1 MRLMRAGTDR
11 FKASLARAKAA
22 HLDTLLKDVSV
33 DEEREATARQIEA
46 RRLAIQRDV
55 ADPLAA
61 RVRLE
66 RILKGNDLSDISYL
80 EQGLVAARPVC
91 RIVLRRN
98 GSLVG
103 YGTGFL
109 IAPGVLMTNQHVF
122 EDASSI
128 QESIAQFRYERDV
141 RGLDVASVDFG
152 FRLASAPIISK
163 ELDFAIVQVEPRS
176 AGGAALEQF
185 GWLRLDPT
193 PGKAFVGEYLTIIQ
207 HPKGERKQ
215 ICVRENKLL
224 KYAEKDPYVWYQ
236 TDTVSGSSGSP
247 VFNNSWE
254 VVALHHSSV
263 PQTRRVKG
271 KDVWLTRDGK
281 LWSADMGEDEI
292 AWKANEG
299 IRVSR
304 IVEHLSAKH
313 ATHPLAKSVLTA
325 RDARAIWV
333 DSGVDSGVDGD
344 AGSSIDAGEIQ
355 VRSDGAGNMRI
366 LIPVDIKVGAYGLP
380 VAAPAIA
387 AAVLS
392 TVAAPVQVVDPQAPL
407 AVEKVVINQSNYARR
422 NGYDPKFL
430 GTAKVPLPKVASE
443 KLGKVFRLSGKKAE
457 LKYWN
462 YSVMLNQTRA
472 LAYFSAANVDA
483 SSFRGNRDAEG
494 DTWFRDTRVDAVDKA
509 AQTGAEFYKKQ
520 SSFEADR
527 ARNPFDQGHLT
538 RRSDLQWG
546 PDDDTAK
553 RNGDDSYHYTNC
565 TPQHWQFN
573 QNNRASAATGIW
585 FRLEDAAIA
594 SLADGATR
602 LCVING
608 PVFDAPL
615 CKAGTDARLRL
626 DLKGKR
632 VPDETFGGVKIPKQF
647 FKVIAYL
654 SGQALKAKAFVVT
667 QEDLLAGVAR
677 LRPAEAA
684 LSALEIRLYQ
694 VRIAELE
701 RLTGL
706 DFGPLS
712 GHDAKP
718 GPESLV
724 LDEGLP
730 IVDEAQILF

>member
-1 MRLMRAGTDR
+1 MRTGTDR

-22 HLDTLLKDVSV
+22 HLDTLLKNVAV
-33 DEEREATARQIEA
+33 DEEREATPAQVEA
-46 RRLAIQRDV
+46 RGLAIQRNV

-80 EQGLVAARPVC
+80 EQGLAAARPVC
-91 RIVLRRN
+91 RIVLRKN
-98 GSLVG
+98 DSLVG

-109 IAPGVLMTNQHVF
+109 VAPGVLMTNQHVF
-122 EDASSI
+122 EDASWI
-128 QESIAQFRYERDV
+128 RESIAQFRYERDV
-141 RGLDVASVDFG
+141 HGLELGSVDFAL
-152 FRLASAPIISK
+152 RLTPAPLISA
-163 ELDFAIVQVEPRS
+163 ELDFALVQVEPRS
-176 AGGAALEQF
+176 LRGEALEPF
-185 GWLRLDPT
+185 AWLRLDPT

-224 KYAEKDPYVWYQ
+224 KYADRNPYVWYE

-247 VFNNSWE
+247 VFNNSWD

-263 PQTRRVKG
+263 PETKRVKG

-281 LWSADMGEDEI
+281 VWAADMGEDEI

-299 IRVSR
+299 VRVSR
-304 IVEHLSAKH
+304 IVEHLSSKH
-313 ATHPLAKSVLTA
+313 ATHPLARAVLTA
-325 RDARAIWV
+325 KDPRASHTFSEKESTVDLGAIQLRRDSTGAL
-333 DSGVDSGVDGD
+333 
-344 AGSSIDAGEIQ
+344 SIF
-355 VRSDGAGNMRI
+355 
-366 LIPVDIKVGAYGLP
+366 IPAAVPAVAEPEETEEPAAPLVAPQGLP
-380 VAAPAIA
+380 V
-387 AAVLS
+387 L
-392 TVAAPVQVVDPQAPL
+392 
-407 AVEKVVINQSNYARR
+407 EKVVVNQTNYAKR
-422 NGYDPKFL
+422 NGYSSRFL
-430 GTAKVPLPKVASE
+430 GAGATVPLPKVAAE
-443 KLGKVFRLSGKKAE
+443 TFGKLFLLPGKKAE

-462 YSVMLNQTRA
+462 YSVLLNRTRA

-483 SSFRGNRDAEG
+483 AKFRGNRDADG

-509 AQTGAEFYKKQ
+509 AQTGNEFYKKQ
-520 SSFEADR
+520 STFEADR
-527 ARNPFDQGHLT
+527 ALNPFDQGHLT

-546 PDDDTAK
+546 PSDATAK
-553 RNGDDSYHYTNC
+553 RNGDDSYHFTNC

-573 QNNRASAATGIW
+573 QNSRATPATGIW

-615 CKAGTDARLRL
+615 CKAGTDGRLRL

-632 VPDETFGGVKIPKQF
+632 MPDEAFGGVKIPKQF
-647 FKVIAYL
+647 FKVIAYV

-667 QEDLLAGVAR
+667 QEDLLAGIAR
-677 LRPAEAA
+677 LRPEEAA

-701 RLTGL
+701 QLTGL

-712 GHDAKP
+712 AHDAKP
-718 GPESLV
+718 GQESLV
-724 LDEGLP
+724 LDQGLP
-730 IVDEAQILF
+730 IVDAAQILF

>member
-1 MRLMRAGTDR
+1 MRTGTDR

-22 HLDTLLKDVSV
+22 HLDTLLKDVQV
-33 DEEREATARQIEA
+33 DEAREASAQQVEA

-66 RILKGNDLSDISYL
+66 RILKDNDLSDISYL
-80 EQGLVAARPVC
+80 EQGLAAARPVC

-109 IAPGVLMTNQHVF
+109 VAPGVLMTNEHVF
-122 EDASSI
+122 EDPSCVR
-128 QESIAQFRYERDV
+128 ESIAQFRYERDV
-141 RGLDVASVDFG
+141 HGLEIASVDFG
-152 FRLASAPIISK
+152 FRLAPAPIISK

-176 AGGAALEQF
+176 PRGEALAQF
-185 GWLRLDPT
+185 AWLRLDPT

-224 KYAEKDPYVWYQ
+224 KYADKDPYVWYE

-247 VFNNSWE
+247 VFNNSWD

-263 PQTRRVKG
+263 PETKRVKQG

-281 LWSADMGEDEI
+281 AWTADMGEDEI

-313 ATHPLAKSVLTA
+313 AAHPLARAVLTA
-325 RDARAIWV
+325 KDARATPF
-333 DSGVDSGVDGD
+333 DSALEGGAVTSV
-344 AGSSIDAGEIQ
+344 DAGEIQ

-366 LIPVDIKVGAYGLP
+366 LIPVDIKVGAQGLA
-380 VAAPAIA
+380 VATPA
-387 AAVLS
+387 V
-392 TVAAPVQVVDPQAPL
+392 APVQLVEPTTPL
-407 AVEKVVINQSNYARR
+407 ALEKVVVNQSNYAKR
-422 NGYDPKFL
+422 NGYNPKFL
-430 GTAKVPLPKVASE
+430 GTATVPLPKVKNQ
-443 KLGKVFRLSGKKAE
+443 KLGKVFLLPSKKAE

-462 YSVMLNQTRA
+462 YSVVLNQDRA

-483 SSFRGNRDAEG
+483 SRFRGNRDAEG

-520 SSFEADR
+520 TSFEADR
-527 ARNPFDQGHLT
+527 ALNPFDQGHLT

-546 PDDDTAK
+546 PDDETAK

-647 FKVIAYL
+647 FKVIAYV
-654 SGQALKAKAFVVT
+654 SEQALKAKAFVVT
-667 QEDLLAGVAR
+667 QEDLLAGIGR
-677 LRPAEAA
+677 LRPEEAA
-684 LSALEIRLYQ
+684 LTPLEIRLYQ
-694 VRIAELE
+694 VRIAEMI
-701 RLTGL
+701 RR
-706 DFGPLS
+706 PS
-712 GHDAKP
+712 
-718 GPESLV
+718 
-724 LDEGLP
+724 
-730 IVDEAQILF
+730 

>member
-1 MRLMRAGTDR
+1 MRTGTDR

-22 HLDTLLKDVSV
+22 RLDTLLKDVQV
-33 DEEREATARQIEA
+33 DEQREATAQQVEA

-80 EQGLVAARPVC
+80 EQGLAAGRPVC
-91 RIVLRRN
+91 RIVLRKN

-109 IAPGVLMTNQHVF
+109 VAPGVLMTNEHVF
-122 EDASSI
+122 EDPSCVR
-128 QESIAQFRYERDV
+128 ESIAQFRYERDV
-141 RGLDVASVDFG
+141 HGLEVASVDFG
-152 FRLASAPIISK
+152 LRLSPAPIIST

-176 AGGAALEQF
+176 LRGEALEPF
-185 GWLRLDPT
+185 AWLRLDPT

-224 KYAEKDPYVWYQ
+224 KYADKDPYVWYE

-247 VFNNSWE
+247 VFNNSWD

-263 PQTRRVKG
+263 PETKRVKG
-271 KDVWLTRDGK
+271 KDVWLTRDGTV
-281 LWSADMGEDEI
+281 WSADMGEDEI

-313 ATHPLAKSVLTA
+313 ATHPLARAVLTA
-325 RDARAIWV
+325 RDARAAPFGGAI
-333 DSGVDSGVDGD
+333 DGGI
-344 AGSSIDAGEIQ
+344 AGSSVDAGEIQ

-366 LIPVDIKVGAYGLP
+366 LIPVDIKVGAHGIPAEAVPYR
-380 VAAPAIA
+380 VSAP
-387 AAVLS
+387 L
-392 TVAAPVQVVDPQAPL
+392 QVVEPQVPATL
-407 AVEKVVINQSNYARR
+407 EKVVINQSNYARR
-422 NGYDPKFL
+422 SGYDRKFL
-430 GTAKVPLPKVASE
+430 GAATVPLPKVKSQ
-443 KLGKVFRLSGKKAE
+443 KLGKVFLLPGKKAE

-462 YSVMLNQTRA
+462 YSVVLNQARA

-520 SSFEADR
+520 SSFEAER
-527 ARNPFDQGHLT
+527 TLNPFDQGHLT

-615 CKAGTDARLRL
+615 CKAGTDGRLRL

-647 FKVIAYL
+647 FKVIAYV
-654 SGQALKAKAFVVT
+654 SEQALKAKAFVVT
-667 QEDLLAGVAR
+667 QEDLLAGIGR
-677 LRPAEAA
+677 LRPEEAA
-684 LSALEIRLYQ
+684 LTPLEIRLYQ
-694 VRIAELE
+694 VRVAELE
-701 RLTGL
+701 QLTGL
-706 DFGPLS
+706 DFGPLA

-730 IVDEAQILF
+730 IADAAEIQF

>member
-1 MRLMRAGTDR
+1 MRTGTDR
-11 FKASLARAKAA
+11 FRASLARAKAA
-22 HLDTLLKDVSV
+22 HLDTLLKDVHV
-33 DEEREATARQIEA
+33 DEEREASAQQVEA

-80 EQGLVAARPVC
+80 EQGLAAGRPVC

-109 IAPGVLMTNQHVF
+109 VAPGVLMTNEHVF
-122 EDASSI
+122 ENASCVR
-128 QESIAQFRYERDV
+128 ESIAQFRYERDV
-141 RGLDVASVDFG
+141 HGLEVASVDFG
-152 FRLASAPIISK
+152 FRLTPAPIISK

-176 AGGAALEQF
+176 LRGAALEQF
-185 GWLRLDPT
+185 AWLRLDPT

-224 KYAEKDPYVWYQ
+224 KYADKDPYVWYE

-247 VFNNSWE
+247 VFNNSWD

-263 PQTRRVKG
+263 PETKRVKG
-271 KDVWLTRDGK
+271 KDVWLTRDGRA
-281 LWSADMGEDEI
+281 WTADMGEDEI

-313 ATHPLAKSVLTA
+313 ATHALARAILTA
-325 RDARAIWV
+325 KDARAARI
-333 DSGVDSGVDGD
+333 DRGLDGGV
-344 AGSSIDAGEIQ
+344 GSTVDAGEIQ
-355 VRSDGAGNMRI
+355 VRSDGDGNVRV
-366 LIPVDIKVGAYGLP
+366 LIPIDIKVGAHGLP
-380 VAAPAIA
+380 VAPA
-387 AAVLS
+387 V
-392 TVAAPVQVVDPQAPL
+392 VPVQLVDPQAPL
-407 AVEKVVINQSNYARR
+407 ALEKVVINQSNYAKR

-430 GTAKVPLPKVASE
+430 GAAAAVPLPRVTSDKA
-443 KLGKVFRLSGKKAE
+443 GKVFLLPGKKSE

-462 YSVMLNQTRA
+462 YSVVLNQTRA

-483 SSFRGNRDAEG
+483 GRFRGNRDADG

-509 AQTGAEFYKKQ
+509 AQTGTEFYKKQ
-520 SSFEADR
+520 SAFEADR
-527 ARNPFDQGHLT
+527 TLNPFDQGHLT

-546 PDDDTAK
+546 ASDTTAK

-585 FRLEDAAIA
+585 FRLEDAAVA
-594 SLADGATR
+594 SLADGATK

-615 CKAGTDARLRL
+615 CKAGSDGRLRL

-632 VPDETFGGVKIPKQF
+632 ARDETFGGVKIPKQF
-647 FKVIAYL
+647 FKVIAYVAD
-654 SGQALKAKAFVVT
+654 QALKAKAFVVT
-667 QEDLLAGVAR
+667 QEDLVAGIAR
-677 LRPAEAA
+677 LRPEEVT
-684 LSALEIRLYQ
+684 LTPLEIRLYQ

-701 RLTGL
+701 QLTGL
-706 DFGPLS
+706 DFGPLA

-718 GPESLV
+718 GQESLV

-730 IVDEAQILF
+730 IADAAEIRF

>member
-1 MRLMRAGTDR
+1 MRTGTDR

-22 HLDTLLKDVSV
+22 HLDTLLKDVQV
-33 DEEREATARQIEA
+33 DEAREASAQQVEA

-80 EQGLVAARPVC
+80 EQGLAAGRPVC

-109 IAPGVLMTNQHVF
+109 VAPGVLMTNQHVF
-122 EDASSI
+122 EDASAVR
-128 QESIAQFRYERDV
+128 ESIAQFRYERDV
-141 RGLDVASVDFG
+141 HGLDVASADFG
-152 FRLASAPIISK
+152 LRLDPAPIISR
-163 ELDFAIVQVEPRS
+163 ELDFALVQVEPRS
-176 AGGAALEQF
+176 LRGETLERF
-185 GWLRLDPT
+185 AWLRLDPT

-224 KYAEKDPYVWYQ
+224 KYAEKDPYVWYE

-247 VFNNSWE
+247 VFNNSWD

-263 PQTRRVKG
+263 PQTRRVGG

-281 LWSADMGEDEI
+281 VWSADMGEDEI

-304 IVEHLSAKH
+304 IVEFLSAKQ
-313 ATHPLAKSVLTA
+313 ATHPLARAVLTA
-325 RDARAIWV
+325 KDARVSHIE
-333 DSGVDSGVDGD
+333 SGAPESIVD
-344 AGSSIDAGEIQ
+344 AGQIQ
-355 VRSDGAGNMRI
+355 VRSDGAGNLRI
-366 LIPVDIKVGAYGLP
+366 LIPVDINVGAQG
-380 VAAPAIA
+380 VNAAAPAA
-387 AAVLS
+387 PAS
-392 TVAAPVQVVDPQAPL
+392 PVQALDPQGPVV
-407 AVEKVVINQSNYARR
+407 VEKVVINQSNYAKR

-430 GTAKVPLPKVASE
+430 GTVAVPLPKVTNE
-443 KLGKVFRLSGKKAE
+443 KYGKVFLLPGKKAE

-462 YSVMLNQTRA
+462 YSVVLNRTRA

-483 SSFRGNRDAEG
+483 ARFRGNRDADG

-520 SSFEADR
+520 SAFEADR
-527 ARNPFDQGHLT
+527 ALNPFDQGHLT

-546 PDDDTAK
+546 ASDKTAK

-573 QNNRASAATGIW
+573 QNSRASAATGVW
-585 FRLEDAAIA
+585 FRLEDAAVA

-615 CKAGTDARLRL
+615 CKAGTDGRLRL
-626 DLKGKR
+626 DLKGRR
-632 VPDETFGGVKIPKQF
+632 VADETFGGVKIPKQF
-647 FKVIAYL
+647 FKVIAYV
-654 SGQALKAKAFVVT
+654 SGQALKAKAFLVT
-667 QEDLLAGVAR
+667 QEDLLAGIAR
-677 LRPAEAA
+677 LRPEEAA
-684 LSALEIRLYQ
+684 LTALEVRLYQ

-701 RLTGL
+701 GLTGL

-712 GHDAKP
+712 AHDAKP
-718 GPESLV
+718 GQESLV

-730 IVDEAQILF
+730 IVDSAEIRF

>member
-1 MRLMRAGTDR
+1 MRTGTDR

-22 HLDTLLKDVSV
+22 RLDTLLKDVQV
-33 DEEREATARQIEA
+33 DEEREATAPQVEA
-46 RRLAIQRDV
+46 RRLAIQRDL

-80 EQGLVAARPVC
+80 EQGLAAGRPVC

-109 IAPGVLMTNQHVF
+109 VAPGVLMTNEHVF
-122 EDASSI
+122 EDPSCVR
-128 QESIAQFRYERDV
+128 ESIAQFRYERDV
-141 RGLDVASVDFG
+141 HGLEVASVDFG
-152 FRLASAPIISK
+152 FRLAPAPIISK

-176 AGGAALEQF
+176 LRGEALEQF
-185 GWLRLDPT
+185 AWLRLDPT

-224 KYAEKDPYVWYQ
+224 KYADKDPYVWYE

-247 VFNNSWE
+247 VFNNSWD

-263 PQTRRVKG
+263 PETKRVGG
-271 KDVWLTRDGK
+271 KDLWLTRDGK
-281 LWSADMGEDEI
+281 VWTADMGEDEI

-304 IVEHLSAKH
+304 IVEHLSAEH
-313 ATHPLAKSVLTA
+313 ATHPLGRAILTA
-325 RDARAIWV
+325 KDARAARI
-333 DSGVDSGVDGD
+333 DGG
-344 AGSSIDAGEIQ
+344 AGSSVDAGEIQ
-355 VRSDGAGNMRI
+355 VRSDGAGNLRI
-366 LIPVDIKVGAYGLP
+366 LIPVDIKVGAHGVAALAP
-380 VAAPAIA
+380 AAPAAPA
-387 AAVLS
+387 AL
-392 TVAAPVQVVDPQAPL
+392 PVQLVDPQVPL
-407 AVEKVVINQSNYARR
+407 AIEKVLVNQSNYTKR

-430 GTAKVPLPKVASE
+430 GAATVPLPKVKSQ
-443 KLGKVFRLSGKKAE
+443 KPGKVFRLSGKKAE

-462 YSVMLNQTRA
+462 YSVVLNQARA

-494 DTWFRDTRVDAVDKA
+494 DTWFRDTRVDALDKA

-527 ARNPFDQGHLT
+527 ALNPFDQGHLT

-546 PDDDTAK
+546 PDDETAK

-573 QNNRASAATGIW
+573 QNSRASAATGIW
-585 FRLEDAAIA
+585 FRLEDAAVA

-615 CKAGTDARLRL
+615 CKAGTDGRLRL

-632 VPDETFGGVKIPKQF
+632 VPDEAFGGVKIPKQF
-647 FKVIAYL
+647 FKVIAYV
-654 SGQALKAKAFVVT
+654 SEQALKAKAFVVT
-667 QEDLLAGVAR
+667 QEDLLAGISR
-677 LRPAEAA
+677 LRPEEAA
-684 LSALEIRLYQ
+684 LTPLEIRLYQ

-706 DFGPLS
+706 DFGPLA
-712 GHDAKP
+712 GRDAKP
-718 GPESLV
+718 GQESLV

-730 IVDEAQILF
+730 IADAAEIQF

>member
-1 MRLMRAGTDR
+1 MRTGTDR

-22 HLDTLLKDVSV
+22 HLDTLLKDVHV
-33 DEEREATARQIEA
+33 DEAREASAQQVEA

-80 EQGLVAARPVC
+80 EQGLAAGRPVC

-109 IAPGVLMTNQHVF
+109 VAPGVLMTNQHVF
-122 EDASSI
+122 EDASAVR
-128 QESIAQFRYERDV
+128 ESIAQFRYERDV
-141 RGLDVASVDFG
+141 HGLDVASVDFG
-152 FRLASAPIISK
+152 LRLDPAPIISR
-163 ELDFAIVQVEPRS
+163 ELDFALVQVEPRS
-176 AGGAALEQF
+176 LRGETLERF
-185 GWLRLDPT
+185 AWLRLDPT

-224 KYAEKDPYVWYQ
+224 KYAEKDPYVWYE

-247 VFNNSWE
+247 VFNNSWD

-263 PQTRRVKG
+263 PQTRRVGG

-281 LWSADMGEDEI
+281 VWSADMGEDEI

-304 IVEHLSAKH
+304 IVEFLSAKQ
-313 ATHPLAKSVLTA
+313 ATHPLARAVLTA
-325 RDARAIWV
+325 KDARVSHIE
-333 DSGVDSGVDGD
+333 SGAPESIVD
-344 AGSSIDAGEIQ
+344 AGQIQ
-355 VRSDGAGNMRI
+355 VRSDGAGNLRI
-366 LIPVDIKVGAYGLP
+366 LIPVDINVGAQG
-380 VAAPAIA
+380 VNAAAPAA
-387 AAVLS
+387 PAS
-392 TVAAPVQVVDPQAPL
+392 PVQALDPQGPVV
-407 AVEKVVINQSNYARR
+407 VEKVVINQSNYAKR

-430 GTAKVPLPKVASE
+430 GTVAVPLPKVTNE
-443 KLGKVFRLSGKKAE
+443 KYGKVFLLPGKKAE

-462 YSVMLNQTRA
+462 YSVVLNRTRA

-483 SSFRGNRDAEG
+483 ARFRGNRDADG

-520 SSFEADR
+520 SAFEADR
-527 ARNPFDQGHLT
+527 ALNPFDQGHLT

-546 PDDDTAK
+546 ASDKTAK

-573 QNNRASAATGIW
+573 QNSRASAATGIW
-585 FRLEDAAIA
+585 FRLEDAAVA

-615 CKAGTDARLRL
+615 CKAGTDGRLRL
-626 DLKGKR
+626 DLKGRR
-632 VPDETFGGVKIPKQF
+632 VADETFGGVKIPKQF
-647 FKVIAYL
+647 FKVIAYV
-654 SGQALKAKAFVVT
+654 SGQALKAKAFLVT
-667 QEDLLAGVAR
+667 QEDLLAGIAR
-677 LRPAEAA
+677 LRPEEAA
-684 LSALEIRLYQ
+684 LTALEVRLYQ

-701 RLTGL
+701 GLTGL

-712 GHDAKP
+712 AHDAKP
-718 GPESLV
+718 GQESLV

-730 IVDEAQILF
+730 IVDSAEIRF

>member
-1 MRLMRAGTDR
+1 MRTGTDR
-11 FKASLARAKAA
+11 FKTSLARAKAA
-22 HLDTLLKDVSV
+22 HLDALLKDVHV
-33 DEEREATARQIEA
+33 DEAREASAQQVEA

-80 EQGLVAARPVC
+80 EQGLAAGRSVC

-109 IAPGVLMTNQHVF
+109 VAPGVLMTNEHVF
-122 EDASSI
+122 EDASAVR
-128 QESIAQFRYERDV
+128 ESIAQFRYERDV
-141 RGLDVASVDFG
+141 HGLDVASADFG
-152 FRLASAPIISK
+152 FRLAPAPIISR
-163 ELDFAIVQVEPRS
+163 ELDFALVQLEPRS
-176 AGGAALEQF
+176 LRGEALEPF
-185 GWLRLDPT
+185 AWLRLDPT

-215 ICVRENKLL
+215 VCVRENKLL
-224 KYAEKDPYVWYQ
+224 KYADKDPYVWYE

-247 VFNNSWE
+247 VFNNSWD

-263 PQTRRVKG
+263 PQTKRVGG

-281 LWSADMGEDEI
+281 VWSADMGEDEI

-313 ATHPLAKSVLTA
+313 ATHPLAKAVLTA
-325 RDARAIWV
+325 KDARTSRIE
-333 DSGVDSGVDGD
+333 SGGPESV
-344 AGSSIDAGEIQ
+344 IDAGQIQ
-355 VRSDGAGNMRI
+355 VRNDGAGNMRI
-366 LIPVDIKVGAYGLP
+366 LIPIDIKVGAQARDAVTP
-380 VAAPAIA
+380 AAP
-387 AAVLS
+387 
-392 TVAAPVQVVDPQAPL
+392 TPPVQVLGPQPATAL
-407 AVEKVVINQSNYARR
+407 EKVVINQSNYAKR

-430 GTAKVPLPKVASE
+430 GAAAVPLPKVTSE
-443 KLGKVFRLSGKKAE
+443 TLGKVFLLPRKKIE

-462 YSVMLNQTRA
+462 YSVVLNRTRA

-483 SSFRGNRDAEG
+483 ARFRGNRDADG
-494 DTWFRDTRVDAVDKA
+494 DAWFRDTRVDSVDKA

-520 SSFEADR
+520 SAFEADR
-527 ARNPFDQGHLT
+527 TLNPFDQGHLT

-546 PDDDTAK
+546 ASDATAK

-573 QNNRASAATGIW
+573 QNNRASAASGIW
-585 FRLEDAAIA
+585 FRLEDAAVA

-615 CKAGTDARLRL
+615 CKAGTDGRLRL

-632 VPDETFGGVKIPKQF
+632 APDETFGGVKIPKQF
-647 FKVIAYL
+647 FKVIAYV

-667 QEDLLAGVAR
+667 QEDLLAGIAR
-677 LRPAEAA
+677 LRPEEAA
-684 LSALEIRLYQ
+684 LTALEVRLYQ
-694 VRIAELE
+694 VHIAELE
-701 RLTGL
+701 QLTGL

-712 GHDAKP
+712 AHDAKP
-718 GPESLV
+718 DQESLV

-730 IVDEAQILF
+730 IVDPAEIRF

>member
-1 MRLMRAGTDR
+1 MRTGTDR

-22 HLDTLLKDVSV
+22 HLDTLLKDVSI
-33 DEEREATARQIEA
+33 DEEREATAQQVEA

-80 EQGLVAARPVC
+80 EQGLAAGRPVC

-109 IAPGVLMTNQHVF
+109 VAPGVLMTNEHVF
-122 EDASSI
+122 EDPSCVR
-128 QESIAQFRYERDV
+128 ESIAQFRYERDV
-141 RGLDVASVDFG
+141 HGLEVASVDFG
-152 FRLASAPIISK
+152 FRLAPAPIISK

-176 AGGAALEQF
+176 LRGEALEQF
-185 GWLRLDPT
+185 AWLRLDPT

-224 KYAEKDPYVWYQ
+224 KYADKDPYVWYE

-247 VFNNSWE
+247 VFNNSWD

-263 PQTRRVKG
+263 PETKRVGG

-281 LWSADMGEDEI
+281 VWTADMGEDEI

-313 ATHPLAKSVLTA
+313 ATHPLARAILTA
-325 RDARAIWV
+325 KDARVERI
-333 DSGVDSGVDGD
+333 DGG
-344 AGSSIDAGEIQ
+344 AGSSVDAGEIQ

-366 LIPVDIKVGAYGLP
+366 LIPIDIKVGAHGVAASAP
-380 VAAPAIA
+380 SAPAAPA
-387 AAVLS
+387 AV
-392 TVAAPVQVVDPQAPL
+392 PVQLVDPLVPL
-407 AVEKVVINQSNYARR
+407 VVEKVVVNQSNYAKR

-430 GTAKVPLPKVASE
+430 GAATVPLPKVTSE
-443 KLGKVFRLSGKKAE
+443 KLGKVFLLPGKKAE

-462 YSVMLNQTRA
+462 YSVVLNQTRA

-483 SSFRGNRDAEG
+483 ASFRGNRDADG
-494 DTWFRDTRVDAVDKA
+494 DTWFRDKRVDALDKA

-527 ARNPFDQGHLT
+527 TLNPFDQGHLT

-546 PDDDTAK
+546 ASDKTAK

-615 CKAGTDARLRL
+615 CKAGTDGRLRL

-647 FKVIAYL
+647 FKVIAYV
-654 SGQALKAKAFVVT
+654 SEQALKAKAFVVT
-667 QEDLLAGVAR
+667 QEDLLAGIGR
-677 LRPAEAA
+677 LRPEEAA
-684 LSALEIRLYQ
+684 LTPLEIRLYQ
-694 VRIAELE
+694 VRVAELE

-706 DFGPLS
+706 DFGPLA

-718 GPESLV
+718 GQESLA

-730 IVDEAQILF
+730 IADAAQIRF

>member
-1 MRLMRAGTDR
+1 MRTGTDR

-22 HLDTLLKDVSV
+22 HVDTLLKGVRV
-33 DEEREATARQIEA
+33 DEEREATAQQVEA

-80 EQGLVAARPVC
+80 EQGLAAGRPVC
-91 RIVLRRN
+91 RIVLRKN

-109 IAPGVLMTNQHVF
+109 VAPGVLMTNEHVF
-122 EDASSI
+122 EDASAVR
-128 QESIAQFRYERDV
+128 ESVAQFRYERDV
-141 RGLDVASVDFG
+141 HGLEVASADFG
-152 FRLASAPIISK
+152 FRLTPAPIISK

-176 AGGAALEQF
+176 LRGEALEQF
-185 GWLRLDPT
+185 AWLRLDPT

-224 KYAEKDPYVWYQ
+224 KYADKDPYVWYE

-247 VFNNSWE
+247 VFNNSWD

-263 PQTRRVKG
+263 PETRRVKG
-271 KDVWLTRDGK
+271 KDVWLTRDGQV
-281 LWSADMGEDEI
+281 WTADMGEDEI

-313 ATHPLAKSVLTA
+313 ASHPLARAILTA
-325 RDARAIWV
+325 KDARVAPI
-333 DSGVDSGVDGD
+333 DGGPESIVD
-344 AGSSIDAGEIQ
+344 AGKIQ

-380 VAAPAIA
+380 VAPAITAAPAVPGSA
-387 AAVLS
+387 FTGA
-392 TVAAPVQVVDPQAPL
+392 QAPL
-407 AVEKVVINQSNYARR
+407 LLEKVVVNQSNYAKR

-430 GTAKVPLPKVASE
+430 GAAAAVPLPKVASE
-443 KLGKVFRLSGKKAE
+443 KPGKIFLLPGKKAE

-462 YSVMLNQTRA
+462 YSVVLNQTRA

-483 SSFRGNRDAEG
+483 ASFRGNRDAEG

-527 ARNPFDQGHLT
+527 TLNPFDQGHLT

-546 PDDDTAK
+546 ASDKTAK

-573 QNNRASAATGIW
+573 QNSRASAATGIW
-585 FRLEDAAIA
+585 FRLEDAAVA
-594 SLADGATR
+594 SLAEGATR

-615 CKAGTDARLRL
+615 CKAGTDGRLRL

-632 VPDETFGGVKIPKQF
+632 EPDETFGGVKIPKQF
-647 FKVIAYL
+647 FKVIAYV
-654 SGQALKAKAFVVT
+654 SDQALKAKAFVVT
-667 QEDLLAGVAR
+667 QEDLLAGIGR
-677 LRPAEAA
+677 LRPEEAA
-684 LSALEIRLYQ
+684 LTSLEIRLYQ

-706 DFGPLS
+706 DFGPLA

-718 GPESLV
+718 GQESLV

-730 IVDEAQILF
+730 IADAAEIQF

>member
-1 MRLMRAGTDR
+1 MRTGTDR

-22 HLDTLLKDVSV
+22 HIDTLLKDVQV
-33 DEEREATARQIEA
+33 DEEREATPQQVEA
-46 RRLAIQRDV
+46 RRLAVQRDV

-80 EQGLVAARPVC
+80 EQGLAAGRPVC

-109 IAPGVLMTNQHVF
+109 VAPGVLLTNEHVF
-122 EDASSI
+122 EDPSCVR
-128 QESIAQFRYERDV
+128 ESIAQFRYERDV
-141 RGLDVASVDFG
+141 HGLEVASADFG
-152 FRLASAPIISK
+152 FRLAPAPIISK

-176 AGGAALEQF
+176 LRGEVLEQF
-185 GWLRLDPT
+185 AWLRLDPT

-224 KYAEKDPYVWYQ
+224 KYADKDPYVWYE

-247 VFNNSWE
+247 VFNNSWD

-263 PQTRRVKG
+263 PETKRVKG
-271 KDVWLTRDGK
+271 KDVWLTRDGRA
-281 LWSADMGEDEI
+281 WTADMGEDEI

-313 ATHPLAKSVLTA
+313 ATHALARAILTA
-325 RDARAIWV
+325 KDARAARI
-333 DSGVDSGVDGD
+333 DRGLDGGV
-344 AGSSIDAGEIQ
+344 GSTVDAGEIQ
-355 VRSDGAGNMRI
+355 VRSDGDGNVRV
-366 LIPVDIKVGAYGLP
+366 LIPIDIKVGAHGLP
-380 VAAPAIA
+380 VAPA
-387 AAVLS
+387 V
-392 TVAAPVQVVDPQAPL
+392 VPVQLVDPQAPL
-407 AVEKVVINQSNYARR
+407 ALEKVVINQSNYAKR
-422 NGYDPKFL
+422 NGYDAKFL
-430 GTAKVPLPKVASE
+430 GAAAAVPLPRVTSDKA
-443 KLGKVFRLSGKKAE
+443 GKVFLLPGKKSE

-462 YSVMLNQTRA
+462 YSVVLNQTRA

-483 SSFRGNRDAEG
+483 GRFRGNRDADG

-509 AQTGAEFYKKQ
+509 AQTGTEFYKKQ
-520 SSFEADR
+520 SAFEADR
-527 ARNPFDQGHLT
+527 TLNPFDQGHLT

-546 PDDDTAK
+546 ASDQTAK

-615 CKAGTDARLRL
+615 CKAGTDGRLRL

-647 FKVIAYL
+647 FKVIAYV
-654 SGQALKAKAFVVT
+654 SEQALKAKAFVVT
-667 QEDLLAGVAR
+667 QEDLIAGIAR
-677 LRPAEAA
+677 LRPEEAA
-684 LSALEIRLYQ
+684 LTPLEIRLYQ

-706 DFGPLS
+706 GFGPLA

-718 GPESLV
+718 GQESLV

-730 IVDEAQILF
+730 IADAAEIRF

>member
-1 MRLMRAGTDR
+1 MRTGTDR

-22 HLDTLLKDVSV
+22 HLDTLVK
-33 DEEREATARQIEA
+33 EAQAGETREASPAQVEA
-46 RRLAIQRDV
+46 RRLAIQRNV

-91 RIVLRRN
+91 RIVLRKN
-98 GSLVG
+98 DSLVG

-109 IAPGVLMTNQHVF
+109 VAPGVLMTNEHVF
-122 EDASSI
+122 EDASWI
-128 QESIAQFRYERDV
+128 RESVAQFRYERDV
-141 RGLDVASVDFG
+141 HGLEVPSADFAL
-152 FRLASAPIISK
+152 RLTPAPLIST
-163 ELDFAIVQVEPRS
+163 ELDFALVQVEPRS
-176 AGGAALEQF
+176 LRGETLEAF
-185 GWLRLDPT
+185 AWLRLDPT

-224 KYAEKDPYVWYQ
+224 KYADKNPYVWYE

-247 VFNNSWE
+247 VFNNSWD

-263 PQTRRVKG
+263 PETKRVKG

-281 LWSADMGEDEI
+281 VWSADMGEDEI

-304 IVEHLSAKH
+304 ILEHLSSKH
-313 ATHPLAKSVLTA
+313 ATHPLARAVLNAKDPRVLGIRSAAET
-325 RDARAIWV
+325 
-333 DSGVDSGVDGD
+333 SLD
-344 AGSSIDAGEIQ
+344 AGGIQ
-355 VRSDGAGNMRI
+355 VRRDGTGNLSIFIPAAVPAVAEAGETEAPAAP
-366 LIPVDIKVGAYGLP
+366 PVAPQGLP
-380 VAAPAIA
+380 V
-387 AAVLS
+387 L
-392 TVAAPVQVVDPQAPL
+392 
-407 AVEKVVINQSNYARR
+407 EKVVVNQTNYAKR
-422 NGYDPKFL
+422 NGYSPKFL
-430 GTAKVPLPKVASE
+430 GAAATVPLPKVAGGAF
-443 KLGKVFRLSGKKAE
+443 GKVFLLPGKKAE

-462 YSVMLNQTRA
+462 YSVVLNQARA

-483 SSFRGNRDAEG
+483 SRFRGNRDADG

-509 AQTGAEFYKKQ
+509 AQTGNEFYKKQ
-520 SSFEADR
+520 STFEADR
-527 ARNPFDQGHLT
+527 TLNPFDQGHLT

-546 PDDDTAK
+546 ASDATAK
-553 RNGDDSYHYTNC
+553 RSGDDSYHFTNC

-573 QNNRASAATGIW
+573 QNSRATAASGIW
-585 FRLEDAAIA
+585 FRLEDAAIG
-594 SLADGATR
+594 SLAEGAKR
-602 LCVING
+602 LCVISG
-608 PVFDAPL
+608 PVFDAAP
-615 CKAGTDARLRL
+615 CKAGADGRLRL
-626 DLKGKR
+626 DLMGKR
-632 VPDETFGGVKIPKQF
+632 VPDAAFGGVKIPKQF
-647 FKVIAYL
+647 FKVIAYV

-667 QEDLLAGVAR
+667 QEDLLAGIAR
-677 LRPAEAA
+677 LRPEEAS

-701 RLTGL
+701 GLTGL

-712 GHDAKP
+712 QHDAKP
-718 GPESLV
+718 GQESLV
-724 LDEGLP
+724 LDQGLP

>member
-1 MRLMRAGTDR
+1 MRTGTDR

-22 HLDTLLKDVSV
+22 HLDTLLKDVQV
-33 DEEREATARQIEA
+33 DEEREASAQQVEA
-46 RRLAIQRDV
+46 RRLALQRDV

-80 EQGLVAARPVC
+80 EQGLAAGRPVC
-91 RIVLRRN
+91 RIVLRKN
-98 GSLVG
+98 GGLVG

-109 IAPGVLMTNQHVF
+109 VAPGVLMTNEHVF
-122 EDASSI
+122 EDPSCVG
-128 QESIAQFRYERDV
+128 ESIAQFRYERDV
-141 RGLDVASVDFG
+141 HGLEIASVDFG
-152 FRLASAPIISK
+152 FRLAPPPIISK

-176 AGGAALEQF
+176 LRGDALAPF
-185 GWLRLDPT
+185 AWLRLDPT

-224 KYAEKDPYVWYQ
+224 KYADKDPYVWYE

-247 VFNNSWE
+247 VFNNSWD

-263 PQTRRVKG
+263 PETKRVKG

-281 LWSADMGEDEI
+281 AWTADMGEDEI

-313 ATHPLAKSVLTA
+313 ATHPLARAILTA
-325 RDARAIWV
+325 KDARATPF
-333 DSGVDSGVDGD
+333 DGTLD
-344 AGSSIDAGEIQ
+344 AGSVSSIDAGEIQ

-366 LIPVDIKVGAYGLP
+366 LIPVDIKVGA
-380 VAAPAIA
+380 PAIA
-387 AAVLS
+387 AAVPS
-392 TVAAPVQVVDPQAPL
+392 TVAAPLQVLDPQVPL
-407 AVEKVVINQSNYARR
+407 TIEKVLVNQANYARR
-422 NGYDPKFL
+422 NGYEPKFL
-430 GTAKVPLPKVASE
+430 GAPKVPLPKVASE
-443 KLGKVFRLSGKKAE
+443 KLGKVFRMSGKKAE

-462 YSVMLNQTRA
+462 YSVVLNQTRA

-483 SSFRGNRDAEG
+483 SIFRGNRDAEG

-520 SSFEADR
+520 TSFEADR
-527 ARNPFDQGHLT
+527 ALNPFDHGHLT

-546 PDDDTAK
+546 PDDETAK

-615 CKAGTDARLRL
+615 CKAGTDGRLRL

-632 VPDETFGGVKIPKQF
+632 VPDATFGGVKIPKQF
-647 FKVIAYL
+647 FKLIAYV
-654 SGQALKAKAFVVT
+654 SEKALKAKAFVVT
-667 QEDLLAGVAR
+667 QEDLLAGIGR
-677 LRPAEAA
+677 LRPEEAA
-684 LSALEIRLYQ
+684 LTPLEICLYQ
-694 VRIAELE
+694 VRVAELE

-706 DFGPLS
+706 DFGPLAS
-712 GHDAKP
+712 HDAKP
-718 GPESLV
+718 AQESLV

-730 IVDEAQILF
+730 IADVAEIQF

>member
-1 MRLMRAGTDR
+1 MRTGTDR

-22 HLDTLLKDVSV
+22 HLDALLKDVHV
-33 DEEREATARQIEA
+33 DETREASAQQVEA

-80 EQGLVAARPVC
+80 EQGLAAGRSVC
-91 RIVLRRN
+91 RIALRRN

-109 IAPGVLMTNQHVF
+109 VAPGVLMTNEHVF
-122 EDASSI
+122 EDASAVR
-128 QESIAQFRYERDV
+128 ESIAQFRYERDV
-141 RGLDVASVDFG
+141 HGLEVASADFG
-152 FRLASAPIISK
+152 FRLDPAPIISR
-163 ELDFAIVQVEPRS
+163 ELDFALVQVEPRS
-176 AGGAALEQF
+176 LRGEALEQF
-185 GWLRLDPT
+185 AWLRLDPT

-224 KYAEKDPYVWYQ
+224 KYAEKDPYVWYE

-247 VFNNSWE
+247 VFNNSWD

-263 PQTRRVKG
+263 PETKRVKG

-281 LWSADMGEDEI
+281 VWSADLGEDEI

-313 ATHPLAKSVLTA
+313 ATQPLARAVLTA
-325 RDARAIWV
+325 RDARGSRIEGGGPESLV
-333 DSGVDSGVDGD
+333 DTGQ
-344 AGSSIDAGEIQ
+344 IQ

-366 LIPVDIKVGAYGLP
+366 LIPVDIKVGAQG
-380 VAAPAIA
+380 VNTVAPAVA
-387 AAVLS
+387 PAPFVGAQGPVL
-392 TVAAPVQVVDPQAPL
+392 A
-407 AVEKVVINQSNYARR
+407 EKVVINQSNYARR

-430 GTAKVPLPKVASE
+430 GAAAVPLPKVTSE
-443 KLGKVFRLSGKKAE
+443 QLGKVFLLPGKKAE

-462 YSVMLNQTRA
+462 YSVVLNRTRA

-483 SSFRGNRDAEG
+483 AGFRGNRDADG
-494 DTWFRDTRVDAVDKA
+494 DTWFRDTRVDSVDKA

-520 SSFEADR
+520 SAFEADR
-527 ARNPFDQGHLT
+527 TLNPFDQGHLT

-546 PDDDTAK
+546 ASDKTAK

-573 QNNRASAATGIW
+573 QNSRASAATGIW

-608 PVFDAPL
+608 PLFDAPL
-615 CKAGTDARLRL
+615 CKAGTDGRLRL

-632 VPDETFGGVKIPKQF
+632 VADETFGGVKIPKQF
-647 FKVIAYL
+647 FKVIAYVAD
-654 SGQALKAKAFVVT
+654 QALKAKAFVVT
-667 QEDLLAGVAR
+667 QEDLLAGIAR
-677 LRPAEAA
+677 LRPEEAA
-684 LSALEIRLYQ
+684 LTSLEVRLYQ
-694 VRIAELE
+694 VRVAELE

-706 DFGPLS
+706 DFGPLAA
-712 GHDAKP
+712 HDAKP
-718 GPESLV
+718 GNEALV

-730 IVDEAQILF
+730 ITDEAELGF

>member
-1 MRLMRAGTDR
+1 MRTGTDR

-22 HLDTLLKDVSV
+22 HLDTLLKDVHV
-33 DEEREATARQIEA
+33 DEEREASAQQVEA
-46 RRLAIQRDV
+46 RRLAIQREV

-80 EQGLVAARPVC
+80 EQGLVAGRPVC

-109 IAPGVLMTNQHVF
+109 VAPGVLMTNEHVF
-122 EDASSI
+122 EDPSCVR
-128 QESIAQFRYERDV
+128 ESIAQFRYERDV
-141 RGLDVASVDFG
+141 HGLEVASVDFG
-152 FRLASAPIISK
+152 LRLAPAPIISK

-176 AGGAALEQF
+176 LRGEALAQF
-185 GWLRLDPT
+185 AWLRLDPT

-224 KYAEKDPYVWYQ
+224 KYADKDPLVWYE

-247 VFNNSWE
+247 VFNNSWD

-263 PQTRRVKG
+263 PETKRVGG

-281 LWSADMGEDEI
+281 VWTADMGDDEI

-313 ATHPLAKSVLTA
+313 ATHPLARAILTA
-325 RDARAIWV
+325 KDARASRI
-333 DSGVDSGVDGD
+333 DGGFD
-344 AGSSIDAGEIQ
+344 GGIVGGIVGGGSSVDAGEIQ

-380 VAAPAIA
+380 VATAP
-387 AAVLS
+387 L
-392 TVAAPVQVVDPQAPL
+392 QVTDGQMPL
-407 AVEKVVINQSNYARR
+407 AVEKVVVNQSNYARR
-422 NGYDPKFL
+422 SGYDPKFL
-430 GTAKVPLPKVASE
+430 GAATVPLPKVKSQ
-443 KLGKVFRLSGKKAE
+443 KPGKVFLLPGKKSE

-462 YSVMLNQTRA
+462 YSVALNQARA

-483 SSFRGNRDAEG
+483 SSFRGNRDAQG
-494 DTWFRDTRVDAVDKA
+494 DTWFRDTRVDVVDKA

-527 ARNPFDQGHLT
+527 TLNPFDQGHLT

-546 PDDDTAK
+546 PDDETAK

-585 FRLEDAAIA
+585 FRLEDAAVA

-615 CKAGTDARLRL
+615 CKAGTDGRLRL
-626 DLKGKR
+626 DLRGKR

-647 FKVIAYL
+647 FKVIAYV
-654 SGQALKAKAFVVT
+654 SDQALKAKAFVVT
-667 QEDLLAGVAR
+667 QEDLLAGIGR
-677 LRPAEAA
+677 LRPEEAA
-684 LSALEIRLYQ
+684 LTPLEIRLYQ

-706 DFGPLS
+706 DFGPLA

-718 GPESLV
+718 GQESLV
-724 LDEGLP
+724 LDKGVP
-730 IVDEAQILF
+730 IADMAEIQF

>member
-1 MRLMRAGTDR
+1 MRTGTDR

-22 HLDTLLKDVSV
+22 HLDTLLKDVSI
-33 DEEREATARQIEA
+33 DEEREATAQQVEA

-80 EQGLVAARPVC
+80 EQGLAAGRPVC

-109 IAPGVLMTNQHVF
+109 VAPGVLMTNEHVF
-122 EDASSI
+122 EDPSCVR
-128 QESIAQFRYERDV
+128 ESIAQFRYERDV
-141 RGLDVASVDFG
+141 HGLEVASVDFG
-152 FRLASAPIISK
+152 FRLAPAPIISK

-176 AGGAALEQF
+176 LRGEVLEQF
-185 GWLRLDPT
+185 AWLRLDPT

-224 KYAEKDPYVWYQ
+224 KYADKDPYVWYE

-247 VFNNSWE
+247 VFNNSWD

-263 PQTRRVKG
+263 PETKRVGG

-281 LWSADMGEDEI
+281 VWTADMGEDEI

-313 ATHPLAKSVLTA
+313 ATHPLARAILTA
-325 RDARAIWV
+325 KDARVERI
-333 DSGVDSGVDGD
+333 DGG
-344 AGSSIDAGEIQ
+344 AGSSVDAGEIQ

-366 LIPVDIKVGAYGLP
+366 LIPIDIKVGAHGFAASAP
-380 VAAPAIA
+380 SAPAAPA
-387 AAVLS
+387 AV
-392 TVAAPVQVVDPQAPL
+392 PVQLVDPQVPL
-407 AVEKVVINQSNYARR
+407 VVEKVVVNQSNYAKR

-430 GTAKVPLPKVASE
+430 GAATVPLPKVTSE
-443 KLGKVFRLSGKKAE
+443 KLGKVFLLPGKKAE

-462 YSVMLNQTRA
+462 YSVVLNQTRA

-483 SSFRGNRDAEG
+483 ASFRGNRDADG
-494 DTWFRDTRVDAVDKA
+494 DTWFRDKRVDAVDKA
-509 AQTGAEFYKKQ
+509 AQTGAAFYKKQ

-527 ARNPFDQGHLT
+527 TLNPFDQGHLT

-546 PDDDTAK
+546 ASDKTAK

-615 CKAGTDARLRL
+615 CKAGTDGRLRL

-647 FKVIAYL
+647 FKVIAYV
-654 SGQALKAKAFVVT
+654 SEQTLKAKAFVVT
-667 QEDLLAGVAR
+667 QEDLLAGVGR
-677 LRPAEAA
+677 LRPEEAA
-684 LSALEIRLYQ
+684 LTPLEIRLYQ
-694 VRIAELE
+694 VRVAELE

-706 DFGPLS
+706 DFGPLA
-712 GHDAKP
+712 GRDAKP
-718 GPESLV
+718 GQESLA

-730 IVDEAQILF
+730 IADAAEIQF

>member
-1 MRLMRAGTDR
+1 MRTGTDR

-22 HLDTLLKDVSV
+22 HLDTLLKDVHV
-33 DEEREATARQIEA
+33 DEAREASAQQVEA

-80 EQGLVAARPVC
+80 EQGLLAGRSVC

-109 IAPGVLMTNQHVF
+109 VAPGVLMTNEHVF
-122 EDASSI
+122 EDASAVR
-128 QESIAQFRYERDV
+128 ESIAQFRYERDV
-141 RGLDVASVDFG
+141 HGLDVASADFG
-152 FRLASAPIISK
+152 FRLAPAPIISR
-163 ELDFAIVQVEPRS
+163 ELDFAIVQLEPRS
-176 AGGAALEQF
+176 LRGQALDTF
-185 GWLRLDPT
+185 AWLRLDPT

-224 KYAEKDPYVWYQ
+224 KYADKDPYVWYE

-247 VFNNSWE
+247 VFNNSWD

-263 PQTRRVKG
+263 PQTKRVGG

-281 LWSADMGEDEI
+281 VWSADMGDDAI

-304 IVEHLSAKH
+304 IVEFLSAKH
-313 ATHPLAKSVLTA
+313 ATHPLARAVLTA
-325 RDARAIWV
+325 KDARVSHIE
-333 DSGVDSGVDGD
+333 SGAPESIVD
-344 AGSSIDAGEIQ
+344 AGQIQ

-366 LIPVDIKVGAYGLP
+366 LIPVDIKVGAQNVNTVVP
-380 VAAPAIA
+380 AAPT
-387 AAVLS
+387 S
-392 TVAAPVQVVDPQAPL
+392 PVQVFDPSARVL
-407 AVEKVVINQSNYARR
+407 EKVVINQSNYARR

-430 GTAKVPLPKVASE
+430 AAAAVPLPKVTSE
-443 KLGKVFRLSGKKAE
+443 TLGQVFLLPGKKGE

-462 YSVMLNQTRA
+462 YSVVLNRTRA
-472 LAYFSAANVDA
+472 LAYFSAANVDGA
-483 SSFRGNRDAEG
+483 RFRGNRDADG

-520 SSFEADR
+520 STFEADR
-527 ARNPFDQGHLT
+527 TLNPFDQGHLT

-546 PDDDTAK
+546 ASDATAK

-585 FRLEDAAIA
+585 FRLEDAAVA

-615 CKAGTDARLRL
+615 CKAGTDGRLRL
-626 DLKGKR
+626 DLKGR
-632 VPDETFGGVKIPKQF
+632 RAPDEAFGGVKIPKQF
-647 FKVIAYL
+647 FKVIAYV

-667 QEDLLAGVAR
+667 QEDLLAGIAR
-677 LRPAEAA
+677 LRPEEAA
-684 LSALEIRLYQ
+684 LTALEVRLYQ

-712 GHDAKP
+712 AHDAKP
-718 GPESLV
+718 GQESLV
-724 LDEGLP
+724 LDEGMP
-730 IVDEAQILF
+730 IVDSAEIRF

>member
-1 MRLMRAGTDR
+1 MRAGTDR
-11 FKASLARAKAA
+11 FKASLTRAKAA
-22 HLDTLLKDVSV
+22 HLDSLLKGVRV
-33 DEEREATARQIEA
+33 DEEREATASQVEA
-46 RRLAIQRDV
+46 RRLAIQRNL

-80 EQGLVAARPVC
+80 EQGLVAGRPVC

-109 IAPGVLMTNQHVF
+109 VAPGVLLTNEHVF
-122 EDASSI
+122 EDPSAI

-141 RGLDVASVDFG
+141 RGMEIASVDFG
-152 FRLASAPIISK
+152 FRLAPAPIISK
-163 ELDFAIVQVEPRS
+163 ELDFTLVQVEPRS
-176 AGGAALEQF
+176 PGGAALEPF

-224 KYAEKDPYVWYQ
+224 KYADKDPYVWYE

-247 VFNNSWE
+247 VFNNSWD

-263 PQTRRVKG
+263 PETKRVGG

-281 LWSADMGEDEI
+281 VWSADMSEDEI

-313 ATHPLAKSVLTA
+313 ATHPLAKAVLTA
-325 RDARAIWV
+325 KDARAAPILGGGESIV
-333 DSGVDSGVDGD
+333 DASD
-344 AGSSIDAGEIQ
+344 IQ
-355 VRSDGAGNMRI
+355 VRTDGAGNMRI

-380 VAAPAIA
+380 ADVPSK
-387 AAVLS
+387 VS
-392 TVAAPVQVVDPQAPL
+392 TQVSIPPQVVDAPSPL
-407 AVEKVVINQSNYARR
+407 TIEKVVVNQSNYAKR
-422 NGYDPKFL
+422 NGYDPQFL
-430 GTAKVPLPKVASE
+430 GSAAVPLPKVAAG
-443 KLGKVFRLSGKKAE
+443 KFGKVFLLPGKKVE

-462 YSVMLNQTRA
+462 YSVVLNQVRA
-472 LAYFSAANVDA
+472 LAYFSAANVDSA
-483 SSFRGNRDAEG
+483 SFRGNRDADG

-520 SSFEADR
+520 STFEADR
-527 ARNPFDQGHLT
+527 SKNPFDQGHLT

-546 PDDDTAK
+546 ADDKTAK

-602 LCVING
+602 LCVISG

-615 CKAGTDARLRL
+615 CKAGTDGRLRL
-626 DLKGKR
+626 NLKGKR
-632 VPDETFGGVKIPKQF
+632 VPDETFGGLKIPRQF
-647 FKVIAYL
+647 FKVIAYV
-654 SGQALKAKAFVVT
+654 SGQALKAKAFLVT
-667 QEDLLAGVAR
+667 QEDLLEGIAR
-677 LRPAEAA
+677 LRPEEAA

-712 GHDAKP
+712 AHDAKP
-718 GPESLV
+718 GQESLV
-724 LDEGLP
+724 LDESLP
-730 IVDEAQILF
+730 VVDAAEIRF

>member
-1 MRLMRAGTDR
+1 MRTGTDR

-22 HLDTLLKDVSV
+22 HLDTLLKDVQV
-33 DEEREATARQIEA
+33 DEAREASAQQVEA

-80 EQGLVAARPVC
+80 EQGLAAGRPVC

-109 IAPGVLMTNQHVF
+109 VAPGVLMTNQHVF
-122 EDASSI
+122 EDASAVR
-128 QESIAQFRYERDV
+128 ESIAQFRYERDV
-141 RGLDVASVDFG
+141 HGLDVASVDFG
-152 FRLASAPIISK
+152 LRLDPAPIISR
-163 ELDFAIVQVEPRS
+163 ELDFALVQVEPRS
-176 AGGAALEQF
+176 LRGETLERF
-185 GWLRLDPT
+185 AWLRLDPT

-224 KYAEKDPYVWYQ
+224 KYAEKDPYVWYE

-247 VFNNSWE
+247 VFNNSWD

-263 PQTRRVKG
+263 PQTRRVGG

-281 LWSADMGEDEI
+281 VWSADMGEDEI

-304 IVEHLSAKH
+304 IVEFLSAKQ
-313 ATHPLAKSVLTA
+313 ATHPLARAVLTA
-325 RDARAIWV
+325 KDARVSHIE
-333 DSGVDSGVDGD
+333 SGAPESIVD
-344 AGSSIDAGEIQ
+344 AGQIQ
-355 VRSDGAGNMRI
+355 VRSDGAGNLRI
-366 LIPVDIKVGAYGLP
+366 LIPVDINVGAQG
-380 VAAPAIA
+380 VNAAAPAA
-387 AAVLS
+387 PAS
-392 TVAAPVQVVDPQAPL
+392 PVQALDPQGPVV
-407 AVEKVVINQSNYARR
+407 VEKVVINQSNYAKR

-430 GTAKVPLPKVASE
+430 GTVAVPLPKVTNE
-443 KLGKVFRLSGKKAE
+443 KYGKVFLLPGKKAE

-462 YSVMLNQTRA
+462 YSVVLNRTRA

-483 SSFRGNRDAEG
+483 ARFRGNRDADG

-520 SSFEADR
+520 SAFEADR
-527 ARNPFDQGHLT
+527 ALNPFDQGHLT

-546 PDDDTAK
+546 ASDKTAK

-573 QNNRASAATGIW
+573 QNSRASAATGIW
-585 FRLEDAAIA
+585 FRLEDAAVA

-615 CKAGTDARLRL
+615 CKAGTDGRLRL
-626 DLKGKR
+626 DLKGRR
-632 VPDETFGGVKIPKQF
+632 VADETFGGVKIPKQF
-647 FKVIAYL
+647 FKVIAYV
-654 SGQALKAKAFVVT
+654 SGQALKAKAFLVT
-667 QEDLLAGVAR
+667 QEDLLAGIAR
-677 LRPAEAA
+677 LRPEEAA
-684 LSALEIRLYQ
+684 LTALEVRLYQ

-701 RLTGL
+701 GLTGL

-712 GHDAKP
+712 AHDAKP
-718 GPESLV
+718 GQESLV

-730 IVDEAQILF
+730 IVDSAEIRF

>member
-1 MRLMRAGTDR
+1 MRTGTDR

-22 HLDTLLKDVSV
+22 HLDTLLKDVHV
-33 DEEREATARQIEA
+33 DEEREATVQQVEA

-80 EQGLVAARPVC
+80 EQGLAAGRPVC

-109 IAPGVLMTNQHVF
+109 VAPGVLMTNEHVF
-122 EDASSI
+122 EDASSVR
-128 QESIAQFRYERDV
+128 ESIAQFRYERDV
-141 RGLDVASVDFG
+141 HGLEVASADFG
-152 FRLASAPIISK
+152 LRLAPAPIISK

-176 AGGAALEQF
+176 LRGEALEQF
-185 GWLRLDPT
+185 AWLRLDPT

-224 KYAEKDPYVWYQ
+224 KYADKDPYVWYE

-247 VFNNSWE
+247 VFNNSWD

-263 PQTRRVKG
+263 PETKRVGG

-281 LWSADMGEDEI
+281 VWSADMGEDEI

-313 ATHPLAKSVLTA
+313 ATHPLARAVLTA
-325 RDARAIWV
+325 KDARASRI
-333 DSGVDSGVDGD
+333 DGG
-344 AGSSIDAGEIQ
+344 AGSVIDAGEIQ
-355 VRSDGAGNMRI
+355 VRSDGAGNMRV
-366 LIPVDIKVGAYGLP
+366 LIPIDIKVGAQGLP
-380 VAAPAIA
+380 VAATIA
-387 AAVLS
+387 AAPAVP
-392 TVAAPVQVVDPQAPL
+392 AAPFVDPQAPL
-407 AVEKVVINQSNYARR
+407 ALEKVVINQSNYAKR
-422 NGYDPKFL
+422 NGYDTKFL
-430 GTAKVPLPKVASE
+430 GAAAAVPLPKVTSDTA
-443 KLGKVFRLSGKKAE
+443 GKVFLLPGKKAE

-462 YSVMLNQTRA
+462 YSVVLNQTRA
-472 LAYFSAANVDA
+472 LAYFSAGNVDA
-483 SSFRGNRDAEG
+483 AGFRGNRDADG

-527 ARNPFDQGHLT
+527 TLNPFDQGHLT

-546 PDDDTAK
+546 ASDTTAK

-585 FRLEDAAIA
+585 FRLEDAAVA

-615 CKAGTDARLRL
+615 CKAGTDGRLRL
-626 DLKGKR
+626 DLTGKR

-647 FKVIAYL
+647 FKVIAYV
-654 SGQALKAKAFVVT
+654 SDQALKAKAFVVT
-667 QEDLLAGVAR
+667 QEDLIAGIAR
-677 LRPAEAA
+677 LRPEEAA
-684 LSALEIRLYQ
+684 LTPLEVRLYQ
-694 VRIAELE
+694 VHIAELE

-706 DFGPLS
+706 DFGPLA

-718 GPESLV
+718 GQESLV

-730 IVDEAQILF
+730 IADVAEIQF

>member
-1 MRLMRAGTDR
+1 MRTGTDR
-11 FKASLARAKAA
+11 FKTSLARAKAA
-22 HLDTLLKDVSV
+22 HLDTLLKDVRI
-33 DEEREATARQIEA
+33 DEAREASPQQVEA

-80 EQGLVAARPVC
+80 EQGLAAGRPVC
-91 RIVLRRN
+91 RIVLRKN

-109 IAPGVLMTNQHVF
+109 VAPGVLMTNEHVF
-122 EDASSI
+122 EDPASVR
-128 QESIAQFRYERDV
+128 ESIAQFRYERDV
-141 RGLDVASVDFG
+141 HGLEVASVDFAL
-152 FRLASAPIISK
+152 RLAPAPIISK

-176 AGGAALEQF
+176 LRGESLEPF
-185 GWLRLDPT
+185 AWLRLDPT

-224 KYAEKDPYVWYQ
+224 KYADKDPYVWYE

-247 VFNNSWE
+247 VFNNSWD

-263 PQTRRVKG
+263 PQTKRVGG

-281 LWSADMGEDEI
+281 VWSADLGEDEI

-313 ATHPLAKSVLTA
+313 ATQPLARAVLTA
-325 RDARAIWV
+325 KDARASRI
-333 DSGVDSGVDGD
+333 DGGT
-344 AGSSIDAGEIQ
+344 GSVINAGEIQ
-355 VRSDGAGNMRI
+355 VRSDGAGNLRV
-366 LIPVDIKVGAYGLP
+366 LIPVDIKVGAHGVDAGVP
-380 VAAPAIA
+380 VAPAP
-387 AAVLS
+387 L
-392 TVAAPVQVVDPQAPL
+392 VQVLEPQAPL
-407 AVEKVVINQSNYARR
+407 ALEKVLINQSNYARR

-430 GTAKVPLPKVASE
+430 GAATVPLPKVKSE
-443 KLGKVFRLSGKKAE
+443 KLGKVLRLSGTKSE

-462 YSVMLNQTRA
+462 YSVVLNQARA

-483 SSFRGNRDAEG
+483 ASFRGNRDAEG

-520 SSFEADR
+520 SAFEADR
-527 ARNPFDQGHLT
+527 TLNPFDQGHLT

-546 PDDDTAK
+546 PDDETAK

-585 FRLEDAAIA
+585 FRLEDAAVA
-594 SLADGATR
+594 SLAEGATR

-615 CKAGTDARLRL
+615 CKAGTDGRLRL

-632 VPDETFGGVKIPKQF
+632 VPDESFGGVKIPKQF
-647 FKVIAYL
+647 FKVIAYV
-654 SGQALKAKAFVVT
+654 SEQALKAKAFVVT
-667 QEDLLAGVAR
+667 QEDLLAGIGR
-677 LRPAEAA
+677 LRPEEAA
-684 LSALEIRLYQ
+684 LTPLEIRLYQ
-694 VRIAELE
+694 TRIAELE

-706 DFGPLS
+706 DFGPLA

-718 GPESLV
+718 GQESLV
-724 LDEGLP
+724 LDESLP
-730 IVDEAQILF
+730 IADVAQIQF

>member
-1 MRLMRAGTDR
+1 MRTGTDR

-22 HLDTLLKDVSV
+22 HLDTLLKDVQV
-33 DEEREATARQIEA
+33 DETREASAQQVEA

-80 EQGLVAARPVC
+80 EQGLAAGRPVC
-91 RIVLRRN
+91 RIVLRKN

-109 IAPGVLMTNQHVF
+109 VAPGLLMTNEHVF
-122 EDASSI
+122 EDASAVR
-128 QESIAQFRYERDV
+128 ESIAQFRYERDV
-141 RGLDVASVDFG
+141 HGLEVASADFG
-152 FRLASAPIISK
+152 FRLAPAPIISR

-176 AGGAALEQF
+176 LRGEALEQF
-185 GWLRLDPT
+185 AWLRLDPT

-224 KYAEKDPYVWYQ
+224 KYAEKNPYVWYE

-247 VFNNSWE
+247 VFNNSWD

-263 PQTRRVKG
+263 PQTKRVGG

-281 LWSADMGEDEI
+281 VWTADMGEDEI

-313 ATHPLAKSVLTA
+313 ATHPLARAVLTA
-325 RDARAIWV
+325 KDARVSRIESAPGSFV
-333 DSGVDSGVDGD
+333 D
-344 AGSSIDAGEIQ
+344 AGQIQ
-355 VRSDGAGNMRI
+355 VRNDGAGNMRI
-366 LIPVDIKVGAYGLP
+366 LIPVDIKVGAQGLP
-380 VAAPAIA
+380 VAATVSAAPAVA
-387 AAVLS
+387 AAPFVG
-392 TVAAPVQVVDPQAPL
+392 PQAPL
-407 AVEKVVINQSNYARR
+407 ALEKVVVNQSNYAKR

-430 GTAKVPLPKVASE
+430 GAAAVPLPKVTSE
-443 KLGKVFRLSGKKAE
+443 KPGKVFRLPRKKAE

-462 YSVMLNQTRA
+462 YSVVLNQTRA

-483 SSFRGNRDAEG
+483 AHFRGNRDAEG

-527 ARNPFDQGHLT
+527 TLNPFDQGHLT

-546 PDDDTAK
+546 PDDESAK

-585 FRLEDAAIA
+585 FRLEDAAVA

-615 CKAGTDARLRL
+615 CKAGTDGRLRL

-647 FKVIAYL
+647 FKVIAYV
-654 SGQALKAKAFVVT
+654 SDQALKAKAFLVT
-667 QEDLLAGVAR
+667 QEDLLAGIGR
-677 LRPAEAA
+677 LRPEEAA
-684 LSALEIRLYQ
+684 LTPLEIRLYQ
-694 VRIAELE
+694 VRIADLE

-706 DFGPLS
+706 DFGPLA

-718 GPESLV
+718 GQESLV
-724 LDEGLP
+724 LEEGEALP
-730 IVDEAQILF
+730 IADAAEIEF

>member
-1 MRLMRAGTDR
+1 MRTGTDR

-22 HLDTLLKDVSV
+22 HLDTLLKDVHV
-33 DEEREATARQIEA
+33 DEAREASAQQVEA

-80 EQGLVAARPVC
+80 EQGLLAGRSVC

-109 IAPGVLMTNQHVF
+109 VAPGVLMTNEHVF
-122 EDASSI
+122 EDASAVR
-128 QESIAQFRYERDV
+128 ESIAQFRYERDV
-141 RGLDVASVDFG
+141 HGLDVASVDFG
-152 FRLASAPIISK
+152 FRLAPAPIISR
-163 ELDFAIVQVEPRS
+163 ELDFALVQLEPRS
-176 AGGAALEQF
+176 LRGQALDTF
-185 GWLRLDPT
+185 AWLRLDPT

-224 KYAEKDPYVWYQ
+224 KYADKDPYVWYE

-247 VFNNSWE
+247 VFNNSWD

-263 PQTRRVKG
+263 PQTKRVGG

-281 LWSADMGEDEI
+281 LWSADLGDDAI

-313 ATHPLAKSVLTA
+313 ATHPLAKAVLTA
-325 RDARAIWV
+325 KDARVGQVEGGVYGGIGSGPETIV
-333 DSGVDSGVDGD
+333 DTGQ
-344 AGSSIDAGEIQ
+344 IQ
-355 VRSDGAGNMRI
+355 VRSDGAGNMRL
-366 LIPVDIKVGAYGLP
+366 LIPVDIKVGAQALDAVTP
-380 VAAPAIA
+380 EAP
-387 AAVLS
+387 
-392 TVAAPVQVVDPQAPL
+392 TPPVQVLGPQPATAL
-407 AVEKVVINQSNYARR
+407 EKVVIDQSNYAKR

-430 GTAKVPLPKVASE
+430 GAAAVPLPKVTNE
-443 KLGKVFRLSGKKAE
+443 TLGKVFLLPRRKIE

-462 YSVMLNQTRA
+462 YSVVLNRTRA

-483 SSFRGNRDAEG
+483 ARFRGNRDADG

-520 SSFEADR
+520 SAFEADR
-527 ARNPFDQGHLT
+527 TLNPFDQGHLT

-546 PDDDTAK
+546 ASDATAK

-573 QNNRASAATGIW
+573 QNNRASAATGVW
-585 FRLEDAAIA
+585 FRLEDAAVA

-615 CKAGTDARLRL
+615 CKAGTDGRLRL

-632 VPDETFGGVKIPKQF
+632 APDEAFGGVKIPKQF
-647 FKVIAYL
+647 FKVIAYV

-667 QEDLLAGVAR
+667 QEDLLAGIAR
-677 LRPAEAA
+677 LRPEEAA
-684 LSALEIRLYQ
+684 LTALEVRLYQ

-712 GHDAKP
+712 AHDAKP

-730 IVDEAQILF
+730 IVDSAEIRF